1 MPAEG
6 FPLPLGEGGERSE
19 PGEGFPHRHRATMRA
34 GLTASALLPGA
45 AALTAL
51 TVLIGGAVL
60 GLLFVADG
68 TSQRPWIDDYV
79 LGVLRFTA
87 LQAFL
92 SALFSIALAVPA
104 ARAMARRQA
113 FPGRGLLLRLLGL
126 PMVVPTVVGVL
137 GIVAI
142 YGRSGLANDLLAA
155 AGLDLRLDIYGL
167 GGILIAHVFFN
178 MPFATRLLVQAWAAI
193 PGESW
198 RLAAQL
204 GMSGGQIFRL
214 IEWPMLRQVLPGIG
228 ILVFLLCFTSFT
240 VVLVLG
246 GGPPN
251 ATMEVAIYQ
260 SLRFDFDLDRVLA
273 LAALQVAVCAALF
286 VLAGRLARPMPVELT
301 TGYASGR
308 PDLDHPLGRIIDVAA
323 IGLAVLILVMP
334 LAAVLTAGVAG
345 PVATA
350 LSDPALWQAAW
361 RSLAVGLSAGLL
373 ALLLGWGLVL
383 SSRTLRVRYIR
394 PRAADGLELAGTMV
408 LVVPPFVIAAG
419 LFVLLRPVAD
429 VFAIGLGLV
438 VLVNALMG
446 LPFVLRIL
454 GPAATQAA
462 ERHLRLCDS
471 LGMSGWDRLR
481 LVDWPLLRRPAALSM
496 AICSALAAGDL
507 GVIALFGT
515 PETQTLPLL
524 LYHQMGSYR
533 VDSAA
538 VTALV
543 LLGLTLALFFAI
555 ERGIGGRAD
564 D

>member
-1 MPAEG
+1 
-6 FPLPLGEGGERSE
+6 
-19 PGEGFPHRHRATMRA
+19 MRA
-34 GLTASALLPGA
+34 RLTPATLAPGA

-51 TVLIGGAVL
+51 TLLIGGAVI
-60 GLLFVADG
+60 GLLVTPG
-68 TSQRPWIDDYV
+68 NGSGGPWIDDYV

-92 SALFSIALAVPA
+92 SMALSLALAVPA
-104 ARAMARRQA
+104 ARAMARRQS
-113 FPGRGLLLRLLGL
+113 FPGRSTLLRLLGL

-155 AGLDLRLDIYGL
+155 AGLETRFDIYGL
-167 GGILIAHVFFN
+167 SGILIAHVFFN
-178 MPFATRLLVQAWAAI
+178 MPFATRLLVQAWNGI

-198 RLAAQL
+198 RLAAQF

-228 ILVFLLCFTSFT
+228 ILVFLLCFTSFA

-251 ATMEVAIYQ
+251 ATLEVAIYQ

-286 VLAGRLARPMPVELT
+286 ALAGRLARPMPVELIS
-301 TGYASGR
+301 GIASGR
-308 PDLDHPLGRIIDVAA
+308 PDLAHPLGRAVDFAA

-334 LAAVLTAGVAG
+334 LGAVLASGLTGPLAAGLAN
-345 PVATA
+345 P
-350 LSDPALWQAAW
+350 DLWQAAG
-361 RSLAVGLSAGLL
+361 RSLAVGLAAGSL

-383 SSRTLRVRYIR
+383 SSRALRIR
-394 PRAADGLELAGTMV
+394 HARPVSADGLELAGTLV
-408 LVVPPFVIAAG
+408 LVVPPFVVAAG

-481 LVDWPLLRRPAALSM
+481 LVDWPLLRRPAALSL

-524 LYHQMGSYR
+524 LYHQMGSYQTAA
-533 VDSAA
+533 AA

-555 ERGIGGRAD
+555 EKGIGGRAD

>member
-1 MPAEG
+1 
-6 FPLPLGEGGERSE
+6 
-19 PGEGFPHRHRATMRA
+19 MRA
-34 GLTASALLPGA
+34 RLSPAALLPGA
-45 AALTAL
+45 AALAAL
-51 TVLIGGAVL
+51 VLLVGGAVL
-60 GLLFVADG
+60 GLLVTSGSG
-68 TSQRPWIDDYV
+68 TGRPWIDDYV
-79 LGVLRFTA
+79 LGVLRFSV
-87 LQAFL
+87 LQALL
-92 SALFSIALAVPA
+92 SALLSLSLAVPA
-104 ARAMARRQA
+104 ARALARRQA
-113 FPGRGLLLRLLGL
+113 FPGRVMLLRLLGL

-142 YGRSGLANDLLAA
+142 YGRSGLANELLSA
-155 AGLDLRLDIYGL
+155 AGLAVRLDIYGL
-167 GGILIAHVFFN
+167 SGILIAHVFFN
-178 MPFATRLLVQAWAAI
+178 MPFATRLLVQAWAGI

-204 GMSGGQIFRL
+204 GMTGGQIFRL
-214 IEWPMLRQVLPGIG
+214 IEWPMLRQILPGIG
-228 ILVFLLCFTSFT
+228 VLVFLLCFTSFA

-251 ATMEVAIYQ
+251 ATLEVAIYQ

-286 VLAGRLARPMPVELT
+286 ALAGRLVRPMPVELT
-301 TGYASGR
+301 TGYAASR
-308 PDLDHPLGRIIDVAA
+308 PDLAHPLGGVIDGLA
-323 IGLAVLILVMP
+323 IALAVLILLMP
-334 LAAVLTAGVAG
+334 LGAVVVAGLVG
-345 PVATA
+345 PVASVLA
-350 LSDPALWQAAW
+350 DPLLWQAAG
-361 RSLAVGLSAGLL
+361 RSLVVGVSAGLL

-383 SSRTLRVRYIR
+383 SSRALRVRYVR
-394 PRAADGLELAGTMV
+394 PHAADGLELAGTMV

-515 PETQTLPLL
+515 PDTQTLPLL

-533 VDSAA
+533 VGAAA

-543 LLGLTLALFFAI
+543 LLVLTLVLFVVI
-555 ERGIGGRAD
+555 ERVGGGRGD

>member
-1 MPAEG
+1 
-6 FPLPLGEGGERSE
+6 
-19 PGEGFPHRHRATMRA
+19 MRA
-34 GLTASALLPGA
+34 SLRPAALLPGA

-51 TVLIGGAVL
+51 ALLIGGAVI
-60 GLLFVADG
+60 GLLIVPG
-68 TSQRPWIDDYV
+68 NGSGGPWIDDYV

-92 SALFSIALAVPA
+92 SAVLSLALAVPA
-104 ARAMARRQA
+104 ARAMARRQV
-113 FPGRGLLLRLLGL
+113 FPGRSLLLRLLGL

-142 YGRSGLANDLLAA
+142 YGRSGLVNDLLAA
-155 AGLDLRLDIYGL
+155 MGLETRFDIYGL
-167 GGILIAHVFFN
+167 TGILIAHVFFN
-178 MPFATRLLVQAWAAI
+178 MPFATRLLVQAWAGI

-198 RLAAQL
+198 RLAAQF

-228 ILVFLLCFTSFT
+228 ILVFLLCFTSFA

-273 LAALQVAVCAALF
+273 LAALQVAVCAVLF
-286 VLAGRLARPMPVELT
+286 ALAGRLARPMPVELT
-301 TGYASGR
+301 SGFASGR
-308 PDLDHPLGRIIDVAA
+308 PDLLHPLGRAIDVAA
-323 IGLAVLILVMP
+323 ICMAVFILVMP
-334 LAAVLTAGVAG
+334 LSAVVASGLAG
-345 PVATA
+345 PVASG
-350 LSDPALWQAAW
+350 LSNPALWQAAG
-361 RSLAVGLSAGLL
+361 RSLAVGLAAGML
-373 ALLLGWGLVL
+373 ALMLGWGLVL
-383 SSRTLRVRYIR
+383 SSRSLRIRYVR
-394 PRAADGLELAGTMV
+394 PRSADTLELAGTMV
-408 LVVPPFVIAAG
+408 LVVPPFVVAAG

-515 PETQTLPLL
+515 PRTQTLPLL
-524 LYHQMGSYR
+524 LYHQMGSYQ
-533 VDSAA
+533 VEAA
-538 VTALV
+538 SVTALV
-543 LLGLTLALFFAI
+543 LLAMTLALFFAI

>member
-1 MPAEG
+1 
-6 FPLPLGEGGERSE
+6 
-19 PGEGFPHRHRATMRA
+19 MRA
-34 GLTASALLPGA
+34 SLTPAALLPGA
-45 AALTAL
+45 AALAAL
-51 TVLIGGAVL
+51 ALLVGGAII
-60 GLLFVADG
+60 GLLVVPDG
-68 TSQRPWIDDYV
+68 RSGGPWIDDYV

-92 SALFSIALAVPA
+92 SAAFSLALAVPA

-113 FPGRGLLLRLLGL
+113 FPGRTVLLRLLGL

-142 YGRSGLANDLLAA
+142 YGRSGLANDLMAA
-155 AGLDLRLDIYGL
+155 IGLDLRFDIYGL
-167 GGILIAHVFFN
+167 SGILIAHVFFN
-178 MPFATRLLVQAWAAI
+178 MPFATRLLVQAWAGI

-204 GMSGGQIFRL
+204 GMTGGQIFRL

-228 ILVFLLCFTSFT
+228 VLVFLLCFTSFT

-286 VLAGRLARPMPVELT
+286 TLAGRLARPLPVQLT

-308 PDLDHPLGRIIDVAA
+308 PDLAHPLGRVVDTAA
-323 IGLAVLILVMP
+323 IAIAVFILLMP
-334 LAAVLTAGVAG
+334 LAAVLLAGLAG
-345 PVATA
+345 
-350 LSDPALWQAAW
+350 
-361 RSLAVGLSAGLL
+361 SLAASLADPMLWRAAGRSVTVGVSAGSL

-383 SSRTLRVRYIR
+383 SSRALRIRYFR
-394 PRAADGLELAGTMV
+394 PRLADGLELAGTMV

-481 LVDWPLLRRPAALSM
+481 LVDWPLLRRPAALSL

-515 PETQTLPLL
+515 PDTQTLPLL

-533 VDSAA
+533 VGAAA

-543 LLGLTLALFFAI
+543 LLGLTLVLFFAI
-555 ERGIGGRAD
+555 ERGLGGRAD